1 MTNTP
6 TSRIDAHHHL
16 WRYTQAEDADFKW
29 IDDSMAT
36 LRRDFLPNDLRK
48 ALRSANIDAAIA
60 VQARQSLEE
69 TSWLLECAE
78 ATPAIC
84 AVVGWAPLAA
94 DDLSTTLDR
103 FSNRKKLVGYREIVQ
118 SEPDGYLDHPSFN
131 RGIAQLTARDYIYDL
146 LIHQHQLEEATR
158 LVDHHSQ
165 QRFILDHAAKP
176 RIAASELE
184 PWATNIRE
192 LARRDNVSCKISG
205 LVTEADWSHWTT
217 DALRPYLDICVE
229 AFGAQRLLAGSDWPV
244 CLVASTY
251 PRWWTLLERYFA
263 AFTAHE
269 QQRIFGLNAID
280 IYRIPPSLSGASL

>member
-1 MTNTP
+1 MPTP
-6 TSRIDAHHHL
+6 RTEIPRIDAHHHL
-16 WRYTQAEDADFKW
+16 WRYTPAEYAW
-29 IDDSMAT
+29 IDDSMAP
-36 LRRDFLPNDLRK
+36 LQRDFLPTDLRK
-48 ALRSANIDAAIA
+48 ALRSANITAAVA

-69 TSWLLECAE
+69 TSFLLECA
-78 ATPAIC
+78 ATTPEIC

-94 DDLSTTLDR
+94 DDLSTTLDH

-118 SEPDGYLDHPSFN
+118 SEPDGYLDQPNFN
-131 RGIAQLTARDYIYDL
+131 RGIAQLTARGYTYDI

-158 LVDHHSQ
+158 IADRHPQ

-176 RIAASELE
+176 PIAASELE
-184 PWATNIRE
+184 PWATNIRA
-192 LARRDNVSCKISG
+192 LAARPNVSCKISG
-205 LVTEADWSHWTT
+205 LVTEATWSNWSLDT
-217 DALRPYLDICVE
+217 LCPYLDICVE

-251 PRWWTLLERYFA
+251 PRWWSTLEHYFA

-269 QQRIFGLNAID
+269 QQRIFGLSAIN